1 MIFVKFSCLIFW
13 VQNVLISPD
22 QNVSQIAKYPNTT
35 NLYTTLVGL
44 SSNCSDSGKTEIEPF
59 VKSGIFYQEPEYFR
73 ICEKTSN
80 YFFFS
85 LSATAVAKINF
96 SQSKKKSVLV
106 EEIRNLLKKVA
117 IEKVHLKKISPK
129 SQLVSNLF
137 IVKKMDG
144 GNRPVINLKN
154 LNQCIP
160 QHHFKM
166 ESLKSLRDI
175 LKQNDVTCKLD
186 LKDAYFCIPL
196 AEESKKVMRFYWEGD
211 LYQFLCLCFRLVPVS
226 YVFTKLLKIPI
237 VFLSRIDTLIIIY
250 LDNILLI
257 GRTAENV
264 QMYGDT
270 MILLLR

>member
-1 MIFVKFSCLIFW
+1 M
-13 VQNVLISPD
+13 
-22 QNVSQIAKYPNTT
+22 
-35 NLYTTLVGL
+35 
-44 SSNCSDSGKTEIEPF
+44 
-59 VKSGIFYQEPEYFR
+59 
-73 ICEKTSN
+73 
-80 YFFFS
+80 
-85 LSATAVAKINF
+85 
-96 SQSKKKSVLV
+96 
-106 EEIRNLLKKVA
+106 KKVA